1 MRKGLVGLTAVLAIS
16 TGLLAD
22 NSVLRE
28 DLRTVQEKTG
38 EMDALSKEVCKG
50 NFQSDAIKTFQCFE
64 QHVKAQEILDAKA
77 LTKAPATKL
86 VGNTIW
92 ASMTMT
98 GTRNFTDASREDY
111 AICEVRA
118 NEEKSNANH
127 KFIERQCYTP
137 YMIGG
142 GTRALKDEYWGR
154 HGYYTMDKDS
164 ATNKW
169 FVTGY
174 IGR

>member
-38 EMDALSKEVCKG
+38 AMDALSKEVCKG
-50 NFQSDAIKTFQCFE
+50 NFQSDAIKTFKCFE
-64 QHVKAQEILDAKA
+64 QHVRAQEILDAKA
-77 LTKAPATKL
+77 LTKAPVTKL
-86 VGNTIW
+86 VGSTIW
-92 ASMTMT
+92 GKMTMT
-98 GTRNFTDASREDY
+98 GTDNYTDTSREDY
-111 AICEVRA
+111 VICEVRA

-127 KFIERQCYTP
+127 KLIERQCYTP
-137 YMIGG
+137 NYGHVL
-142 GTRALKDEYWGR
+142 RDDLWGR
-154 HGYYTMDKDS
+154 SGYYTMDKDS
-164 ATNKW
+164 ATGKW